1 LSDDY
6 ISYWPEIQKL
16 ANSDSPEDF
25 EKLKKYALEG
35 LRLATPA
42 FGLLRGKLAL
52 FSKHFILIKYA
63 I

>member
-6 ISYWPEIQKL
+6 ISHWPEIQKL

-42 FGLLRGKLAL
+42 FGVLRGKLPL
-52 FSKHFILIKYA
+52 FTKHFVPIK
-63 I
+63 